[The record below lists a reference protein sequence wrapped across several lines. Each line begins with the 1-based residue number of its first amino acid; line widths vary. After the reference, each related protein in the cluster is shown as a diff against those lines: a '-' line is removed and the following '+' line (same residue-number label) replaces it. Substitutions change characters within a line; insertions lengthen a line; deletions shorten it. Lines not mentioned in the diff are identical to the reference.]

1 MFRIKGGTKQV
12 ITALC
17 SSFDHEARVKLGDV
31 VTSMSSEKDEARV
44 KVKTDNGSTK
54 VIFLSHILLL
64 HQKGCVLVRSCDVG

>member
-17 SSFDHEARVKLGDV
+17 SSFDYEARVKLGHV
-31 VTSMSSEKDEARV
+31 VTSMSSEKEEARV

-54 VIFLSHILLL
+54 VILYTMF
-64 HQKGCVLVRSCDVG
+64 